1 MRWETLRK
9 ELIEAQN
16 INEAR
21 LVALANSRANNSKD
35 AFLNNSPEMKDRV
48 RIGKVQEVKAEDA
61 GIPMGISL
69 ITK

>member
-1 MRWETLRK
+1 
-9 ELIEAQN
+9 
-16 INEAR
+16 
-21 LVALANSRANNSKD
+21 
-35 AFLNNSPEMKDRV
+35 MKDRV

>member
-1 MRWETLRK
+1 LT
-9 ELIEAQN
+9 
-16 INEAR
+16 
-21 LVALANSRANNSKD
+21 ALANARANNARD
-35 AFLNNSPEMKDRV
+35 AFLKNSPDMKDRV

>member
-1 MRWETLRK
+1 LRK

-21 LVALANSRANNSKD
+21 LTALANARANNAKE
-35 AFLNNSPEMKDRV
+35 AFLKSSPEMKDRV
-48 RIGKVQEVKAEDA
+48 RIGKAQEVKAEDS